1 MMVVAIIKLAVLE
14 KIRVVGIGDVD
25 DVSGYLCKD
34 GKGCR

>member
-1 MMVVAIIKLAVLE
+1 MMMMLVMILVVM
-14 KIRVVGIGDVD
+14 IRVVGIGEDD